1 MRSKPPIIATIR
13 AEAGR
18 RVGGGDAL
26 VEEAVSGADYS
37 CTGVVSGAAVVSEA
51 GVGEVS
57 GAGKPASFEIILSAS
72 VCPIPSKWISL
83 VVRWCRSAAG

>member
-1 MRSKPPIIATIR
+1 M
-13 AEAGR
+13 
-18 RVGGGDAL
+18 
-26 VEEAVSGADYS
+26 VEETVSGADYS

-57 GAGKPASFEIILSAS
+57 GAWKPASFILSAL
-72 VCPIPSKWISL
+72 VCLISSKWISL